1 MTAKTQTTGKPAAP
15 GTAPVADLI
24 ALSRSLDRFAEAVT
38 QVAALVRYVATA
50 HEEGRTA
57 PEAPNFG
64 PQPPET
70 LIVGKT
76 EAEQAETA
84 EKGREA
90 EKSPSQSGNSQ
101 IVGKDEAEQ
110 AAARAC
116 DPAPMS
122 FADLATGVKGA
133 LGDVAPGDRA
143 RIQRQALQAIGE
155 ATFRDVLP
163 EKRAAAL
170 QAVRDAVAARGALI
184 TSGESHG

>member
-57 PEAPNFG
+57 PEAPEAPNFG
-64 PQPPET
+64 PQIPET

-76 EAEQAETA
+76 EAELAETA
-84 EKGREA
+84 EKPREA
-90 EKSPSQSGNSQ
+90 EKQPPQSGNPQ
-101 IVGKDEAEQ
+101 IVGKDEVEQ

-116 DPAPMS
+116 DPALMS

-155 ATFRDVLP
+155 ATFRDVPP

-170 QAVRDAVAARGALI
+170 QAVRDAVAVY
-184 TSGESHG
+184 GESHG

>member
-1 MTAKTQTTGKPAAP
+1 MTVKQQVNGAP

-57 PEAPNFG
+57 PDAAENFAP
-64 PQPPET
+64 QIPEK
-70 LIVGKT
+70 LIAGTT
-76 EAEQAETA
+76 EAELAETA
-84 EKGREA
+84 EKPCASGILA
-90 EKSPSQSGNSQ
+90 SPSGNPQ

-116 DPAPMS
+116 DPALMS
-122 FADLATGVKGA
+122 FADLAAGVKGA

-143 RIQRQALQAIGE
+143 RIQRQALQAVGE
-155 ATFRDVLP
+155 STFRDVPP

-170 QAVRDAVAARGALI
+170 QAVRDAVAVY
-184 TSGESHG
+184 GESHG

>member
-1 MTAKTQTTGKPAAP
+1 MTAKTQITGKPAAP

-50 HEEGRTA
+50 HEEGRTE
-57 PEAPNFG
+57 PEGPNFG

-76 EAEQAETA
+76 EAEQAEA
-84 EKGREA
+84 PEKACEA
-90 EKSPSQSGNSQ
+90 ENLPSPSANLQ

-116 DPAPMS
+116 DPALMS
-122 FADLATGVKGA
+122 FADLAAGVRDA
-133 LGDVAPGDRA
+133 LGDVAPGDRSA
-143 RIQRQALQAIGE
+143 IQRQVLQAIGE
-155 ATFRDVLP
+155 STFRDVPP

-170 QAVRDAVAARGALI
+170 QAVRDAVAVY
-184 TSGESHG
+184 GESHG

>member
-15 GTAPVADLI
+15 GTAPAADLI
-24 ALSRSLDRFAEAVT
+24 ALSHSLERFAEAVT
-38 QVAALVRYVATA
+38 QIAALVRYVATA

-76 EAEQAETA
+76 EAELAETA
-84 EKGREA
+84 EKPREA
-90 EKSPSQSGNSQ
+90 EKQPPQSGNPQ
-101 IVGKDEAEQ
+101 IAAQDEAEQ
-110 AAARAC
+110 AAARVC
-116 DPAPMS
+116 DAAPMS
-122 FADLATGVKGA
+122 FADLAAGVRDA

-143 RIQRQALQAIGE
+143 QIQRQALKVIGE
-155 ATFRDVLP
+155 ATFRDVPP

-170 QAVRDAVAARGALI
+170 QAVRDAVAVY
-184 TSGESHG
+184 GESHG

>member
-24 ALSRSLDRFAEAVT
+24 ALSRSLDRFAEAVA

-76 EAEQAETA
+76 EAELAETA
-84 EKGREA
+84 EKPCESGILA
-90 EKSPSQSGNSQ
+90 SPSGNPQ
-101 IVGKDEAEQ
+101 IAAQDEAEQ
-110 AAARAC
+110 AAARVC
-116 DPAPMS
+116 DAAPMS
-122 FADLATGVKGA
+122 FADLAAGVRDA

-143 RIQRQALQAIGE
+143 QIQRQALKVIGE
-155 ATFRDVLP
+155 ATFRDVPP

-170 QAVRDAVAARGALI
+170 QAVRDAVAVY
-184 TSGESHG
+184 GESHG

>member
-15 GTAPVADLI
+15 GTAPVADPI
-24 ALSRSLDRFAEAVT
+24 ALSRS
-38 QVAALVRYVATA
+38 LVRYVATA
-50 HEEGRTA
+50 HEEGPTA

-101 IVGKDEAEQ
+101 IAAQDEAEQ

-116 DPAPMS
+116 DPALMS
-122 FADLATGVKGA
+122 FADLAAGVRDA

-143 RIQRQALQAIGE
+143 QIQRQALKVIGE
-155 ATFRDVLP
+155 ATFRDVPP

-170 QAVRDAVAARGALI
+170 QAVRDAVAVY
-184 TSGESHG
+184 GESHG

>member
-57 PEAPNFG
+57 PDAKNFVSQEQEKPIAG
-64 PQPPET
+64 T
-70 LIVGKT
+70 T
-76 EAEQAETA
+76 EAELAETG
-84 EKGREA
+84 EKPCESGMLA
-90 EKSPSQSGNSQ
+90 SPSGNPQ

-170 QAVRDAVAARGALI
+170 QAVRDAVAVY
-184 TSGESHG
+184 GESHG

>member
-57 PEAPNFG
+57 PEAPEAPNFG
-64 PQPPET
+64 PQIPET

-76 EAEQAETA
+76 EAELAETA
-84 EKGREA
+84 EKPCESGILA
-90 EKSPSQSGNSQ
+90 SPSSNPQ

-122 FADLATGVKGA
+122 FADLAAGVRDA

-143 RIQRQALQAIGE
+143 QIQRQALKVIGE
-155 ATFRDVLP
+155 ATFRDVP
-163 EKRAAAL
+163 PDKRAAAL
-170 QAVRDAVAARGALI
+170 QAVRDAVAAY
-184 TSGESHG
+184 GESHG

>member
-1 MTAKTQTTGKPAAP
+1 MTVKTQTTGTPAAP

-50 HEEGRTA
+50 HEEGRTQPDA
-57 PEAPNFG
+57 AENFC
-64 PQPPET
+64 PQ
-70 LIVGKT
+70 IAGAT

-84 EKGREA
+84 EKACEA
-90 EKSPSQSGNSQ
+90 ENLPSPSGNPQ
-101 IVGKDEAEQ
+101 IVDKDEAEQ

-116 DPAPMS
+116 DPALMS
-122 FADLATGVKGA
+122 FADLAAGVRDA

-155 ATFRDVLP
+155 ATFRDVPP

-170 QAVRDAVAARGALI
+170 QAVRDAVAVY
-184 TSGESHG
+184 GESHG

>member
-1 MTAKTQTTGKPAAP
+1 MTVKTQTTGKPAAP

-50 HEEGRTA
+50 HEEGRTEPDA
-57 PEAPNFG
+57 EENFG
-64 PQPPET
+64 PQRQET
-70 LIVGKT
+70 LIAPEN

-84 EKGREA
+84 EKPRESGILS
-90 EKSPSQSGNSQ
+90 SPSANPQ

-116 DPAPMS
+116 EAAPMS
-122 FADLATGVKGA
+122 FADLAVGVKDA
-133 LGDVAPGDRA
+133 LGDVAPDDRA
-143 RIQRQALQAIGE
+143 AIQRQVLQAIGE
-155 ATFRDVLP
+155 TTFREIPP

-170 QAVRDAVAARGALI
+170 KAVRDTVALY
-184 TSGESHG
+184 GESHE